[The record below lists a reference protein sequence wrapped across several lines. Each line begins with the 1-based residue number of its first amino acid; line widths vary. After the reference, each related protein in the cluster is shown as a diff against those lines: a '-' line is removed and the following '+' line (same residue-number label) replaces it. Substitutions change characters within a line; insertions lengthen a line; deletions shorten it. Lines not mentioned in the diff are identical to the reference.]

1 MPFSIPTD
9 SLTLFQDSAG
19 KSALVWFLSADS
31 PGPHF
36 RPEDLQQGH
45 FLCVRDAAIV
55 LFPTSDV
62 HDVRVKDFGSAR
74 IFTVRRWVAS
84 VHQLKQEQTN
94 KQTKTT

>member
-1 MPFSIPTD
+1 MR
-9 SLTLFQDSAG
+9 
-19 KSALVWFLSADS
+19 FLSADLL
-31 PGPHF
+31 GHHF

-45 FLCVRDAAIV
+45 FLCVREAYIV

-62 HDVRVKDFGSAR
+62 YDVRVMDFGSAR

-84 VHQLKQEQTN
+84 VHQLKQQQTN